1 MSLENLFEQGFLKRI
16 PPSTERAKKSLEI
29 AERYL
34 DSAKKNFDMQ
44 LDDIAVI
51 VSYSAAF
58 HAARAVL
65 FVDGV
70 AERSHFAIRD
80 YLREKHA
87 RLGIGAIESFD
98 LYRKFRHSVAYGLD
112 STVAQKDAKDAIS
125 FAEHFV
131 AKVKEYLK
139 LR

>member
-1 MSLENLFEQGFLKRI
+1 LFKEGFLKKI
-16 PPSTERAKKSLEI
+16 PASTERAKKSLEV
-29 AERYL
+29 ADKYL
-34 DSAKKNFDMQ
+34 DRARKNFDIQ

-51 VSYSAAF
+51 AAYSAAF

-80 YLREKHA
+80 YLREKHPK
-87 RLGIGAIESFD
+87 LGIGLIESFD
-98 LYRKFRHSVAYGLD
+98 LYRKLRHSVAYGLD
-112 STVAQKDAKDAIS
+112 SAVAQKDAKDAIDFS
-125 FAEHFV
+125 EKFV
-131 AKVKEYLK
+131 AKVKEHLK